1 MKFVDKDLKAV
12 QEARVLME
20 DAAEAKKTL
29 ALFEQKQLDC
39 IVDHMLDAI
48 FPKLEQLTRQAV
60 QETGYGCEKDELLL
74 CTLLVKK
81 LKDCFLGMDC
91 VGILSQDEQKGV
103 LEIGVPMGI
112 VAAATPAISPVA
124 AVISAAAS
132 AIKAGN
138 AIVFTPH
145 PNAAK
150 VTAKA
155 VSILE
160 EGALSAGLPQGALS
174 CIDTAAKEGA
184 MQLFAH
190 PDTAIVLNIG
200 EPKLLEAASAG
211 GRPVLYGGIAPG
223 PVFIEK
229 TANVKQAAKNIVD
242 SRSFNCGIGV
252 GSEQY
257 LVVDKQIAAQAK
269 EELSRCGSYFMSQEE
284 QKKLTTLLGL
294 ASTAEDADKAY
305 IGKSAEWLSTKAG
318 FSVPKGTKVLVSE
331 QAYITDYNPYA
342 KGLLC
347 PILAFYIEEDW
358 VHACGKCI
366 ELLMGESRGNTL
378 TIHSND
384 PQVIQQFAMKKPVGR
399 ILINT
404 PAVMGAMGITTEL
417 FPTVILGSVTARQGI
432 TADNVSPMNMIYRRK
447 AAFGIRS
454 FIPKDQ
460 NQEEREEMN
469 FGYSRIF

>member
-1 MKFVDKDLKAV
+1 MNFVDKDLKAV

-60 QETGYGCEKDELLL
+60 QETGYGCAKDELLL
-74 CTLLVKK
+74 CTLLVKN
-81 LKDCFLGMDC
+81 LKNRFQGMNC

-112 VAAATPAISPVA
+112 VAAATPAVSPVA
-124 AVISAAAS
+124 AVISAATS

-145 PNAAK
+145 PKAAK

-155 VSILE
+155 VEIME
-160 EGALSAGLPQGALS
+160 EGALKAGLPQGALS
-174 CIDTAAKEGA
+174 CTETAAKEGA

-190 PDTAIVLNIG
+190 PDTAIILDIG
-200 EPKLLEAASAG
+200 TPKLLEAASSA

-229 TANVKQAAKNIVD
+229 TADVKQAAKSIVE
-242 SRSFNCGIGV
+242 SRSFNCGVGA

-257 LVVDKQIAAQAK
+257 LVVDKVIAVQAK
-269 EELSRCGSYFMSQEE
+269 EELIHCGAYFMTLEE

-294 ASTAEDADKAY
+294 ASVSKDADKAY
-305 IGKSAEWLSTKAG
+305 IGKSAEWLSAKAG
-318 FSVPKGTKVLVSE
+318 FSVPQGTKVLVSE
-331 QAYITDYNPYA
+331 QSYITDYNPYA

-358 VHACGKCI
+358 VHACEKCI

-378 TIHSND
+378 TIHSTD

-404 PAVMGAMGITTEL
+404 PAVMGAMGITTNL
-417 FPTVILGSVTARQGI
+417 FPTVILGSVTTKQGI

-454 FIPKDQ
+454 FNPKD
-460 NQEEREEMN
+460 
-469 FGYSRIF
+469 

>member
-1 MKFVDKDLKAV
+1 MKFIDKDLKAV

-20 DAAEAKKTL
+20 DASEAKKTL

-48 FPKLEQLTRQAV
+48 YPKLEQVTQQAV

-74 CTLLVKK
+74 CTLLVEK
-81 LKDCFLGMDC
+81 LKHCFLDMNC
-91 VGILSQDEQKGV
+91 VGILSQDEEKGI

-112 VAAATPAISPVA
+112 VAAATPAVSPVA

-145 PNAAK
+145 PKAAK
-150 VTAKA
+150 VTASVVK
-155 VSILE
+155 ILWE
-160 EGALSAGLPQGALS
+160 AALGAGLPQGALS
-174 CIDTAAKEGA
+174 CTETAAKEGA
-184 MQLFAH
+184 MQLFMH
-190 PDTAIVLNIG
+190 PDTALVLNIG
-200 EPKLLEAASAG
+200 EPKLLEAASVS
-211 GRPVLYGGIAPG
+211 GRPILYGGIAPG

-229 TANVKQAAKNIVD
+229 TADVKQAVKSIVE
-242 SRSFNCGIGV
+242 SRSFNCGIGA

-257 LVVDKQIAAQAK
+257 LVVDKQIAEKAK
-269 EELSRCGSYFMSQEE
+269 AELACCGAYFMTQEE

-294 ASTAEDADKAY
+294 ASAAENADKAY
-305 IGKSAEWLSTKAG
+305 IGKSAAWLSAKAG

-347 PILAFYIEEDW
+347 PVLAFYIEEDW
-358 VHACGKCI
+358 IHACEKCI

-378 TIHSND
+378 TIHSTD

-399 ILINT
+399 VLINT
-404 PAVMGAMGITTEL
+404 PAVMGAMGLTTEL
-417 FPTVILGSVTARQGI
+417 FPTVILGSVTAKQGI

-454 FIPKDQ
+454 FRPKD
-460 NQEEREEMN
+460 
-469 FGYSRIF
+469 